1 MNLLQSFD
9 HDKLSV
15 IALYKLVLELAFA
28 LGLNLEG
35 SFTKICAG
43 AQVNRVQMYEREGQ
57 LKAQLEQIEIFGP
70 GRPACQPVSEV
81 SAQAVIGWQFRQAV
95 LRHRLK
101 HSGSLVEHIGGH
113 TTYGDSFVR
122 LVLDLRDTWDGSL
135 EWFCEQVEVPY
146 QTFRSWSKKDQ
157 VQPYK
162 EHQPRPSTTFPG
174 TASNDVLQI
183 VQDYKLWEGSVKD
196 FAKCA
201 TERLHLRAGAIYHV
215 LKLFCMLPM
224 RTRKDPR
231 YRGSTVR
238 CLPGSILVTD
248 GKTVQVICTGSGEVN
263 EFNWQGIV
271 DQATACHTAVIVTAT
286 ECAQGVSDAFDA
298 SCEFLGRPPAAL
310 VHDNKPIHD
319 EKELRDH
326 IEKTTIMIPATL
338 GRGQNKA
345 VIEGEF
351 GKFEQTVGR
360 IYLDDTNLMTLKTS
374 AVREIIRAYTLG
386 LNHAGR
392 VELGGASRASVVR
405 KSCPDPEKDRKFIA
419 ELHADHTTKRKSD
432 PLPTKEVSRVVLDE
446 AFERFGLVD
455 QYPKGEIRDWL
466 AGSFTPDS
474 LRQGLAIFGTKH
486 EKGQLRTKHS
496 LRYLVKVTINRQHEN
511 DLRRQE
517 ELLREFAEKER
528 QAWLVVHQ
536 AECARLQIECEGAQP
551 PKDLLFRLAE
561 NALYG
566 CLNLQR
572 AFWEDQLKAELMKQR
587 DRCAAV
593 CSHIRRFFEVT
604 EENRFT
610 LISKL
615 VAWENGLTA

>member
-15 IALYKLVLELAFA
+15 IALHKLVLELAFA
-28 LGLNLEG
+28 LGLSFEG
-35 SFTKICAG
+35 SFSRICAG
-43 AQVNRVQMYEREGQ
+43 ARVNRAQLYERKGQ
-57 LKAQLEQIEIFGP
+57 LKAYLEQIEIFGP
-70 GRPACQPVSEV
+70 GRPPCQPVSEV
-81 SAQAVIGWQFRQAV
+81 SAQAVIGWRFREAV
-95 LRHRLK
+95 LMHRLD
-101 HSGSLVEHIGGH
+101 HPGSLVEHVGGH

-135 EWFCEQVEVPY
+135 EWFCEQVSVPY

-157 VQPYK
+157 AQPYQ
-162 EHQPRPSTTFPG
+162 ENQPRPSIMFPG
-174 TASNDVLQI
+174 PASNDVLQI
-183 VQDYKLWEGSVKD
+183 VQDYKIWEGNVRE
-196 FAKCA
+196 FAKITA
-201 TERLHLRAGAIYHV
+201 ERLHLRAGAIYHV
-215 LKLFCMLPM
+215 LKLFCMLPI
-224 RTRKDPR
+224 RTRKEPR

-271 DQATACHTAVIVTAT
+271 DQATACHTAVVITAT

-298 SCEFLGRPPAAL
+298 SCAFLGREPVAL
-310 VHDNKPIHD
+310 VHDNKPIHH
-319 EKELRDH
+319 EKELREQ
-326 IEKTTIMIPATL
+326 IEQTTLMIPATPD
-338 GRGQNKA
+338 RGQNKA

-351 GKFEQTVGR
+351 GKYEQAVG
-360 IYLDDTNLMTLKTS
+360 IIHLDDTNLLTLKTS
-374 AVREIIRAYTLG
+374 AVHEIIRAYTAG

-392 VELGGASRASVVR
+392 VELDGESRESVVR

-419 ELHADHTTKRKSD
+419 ELHADHTKKRKSV

-446 AFERFGLVD
+446 VFERFGLVD
-455 QYPKGEIRDWL
+455 QDSKGEIRDWL
-466 AGSFTPDS
+466 AGSVTPDS
-474 LRQGLAIFGTKH
+474 LREGLAIFGAKH
-486 EKGQLRTKHS
+486 ERGELRAKHS

-528 QAWLVVHQ
+528 QAWLAVHK
-536 AECARLQIECEGAQP
+536 AEHARLQLECESAQP

-561 NALYG
+561 NAIYG

-572 AFWEDQLKAELMKQR
+572 AFWEDKLKTELAKQR
-587 DRCAAV
+587 DRYTAV
-593 CSHIRRFFEVT
+593 CNHIRRFFEVT